1 MDVNTRVGLAYL
13 PPSSSHWLGTDHMG
27 LDMVSLLIA
36 GLRSSLYV
44 GFLAGTVATTVG
56 TLIGLYGGYKGGL
69 IDDVLTAA
77 TNLFLVIPSLI
88 VLILLSAS
96 IENGR
101 SLTLIALII
110 GCTTWTWSARA
121 VRAQAASL
129 RNRDHV
135 ALARINGYGTFGI
148 VFLHIMPYLLSYIFM
163 VFILQMAT
171 GILAEASLS
180 MLGLGPYDSVSLGKI
195 LNEAKTNEA
204 LTDGAWWAF
213 APAMVLDHDDRVF
226 AVHHQHVARR
236 RVQPAPEEVM
246 TSPIFE
252 VDNLRAHYLTRF
264 GQKIQA
270 VDGVSFSLQPG
281 EILGIA
287 GESGCGKTT
296 LVSACMGLYIP
307 PLHLS
312 GGDVRI
318 DGKSIIGM
326 DSEKIVG
333 TCWARRSR

>member
-1 MDVNTRVGLAYL
+1 MRLLKDLFRSPSFVLGMSLFVLTLLLALIGPLLTHVSANTRVGLAYM
-13 PPSSSHWLGTDHMG
+13 PPSAAHWLGTDHMG
-27 LDMVSLLIA
+27 VDMMSMLVQ

-44 GFLAGTVATTVG
+44 GFLAGSVATLVG

-69 IDDVLTAA
+69 IDDLLTVG

-101 SLTLIALII
+101 SRTLIALII

-121 VRAQAASL
+121 VRAQASSL

-163 VFILQMAT
+163 VFILQMAA
-171 GILAEASLS
+171 GILSEASLS
-180 MLGLGPYDSVSLGKI
+180 MLGLGPYDSVSLGNI

-213 APAMVLDHDDRVF
+213 TPAMVLITVI
-226 AVHHQHVARR
+226 V
-236 RVQPAPEEVM
+236 
-246 TSPIFE
+246 
-252 VDNLRAHYLTRF
+252 
-264 GQKIQA
+264 
-270 VDGVSFSLQPG
+270 FSL
-281 EILGIA
+281 
-287 GESGCGKTT
+287 
-296 LVSACMGLYIP
+296 YIINTSLEGVFNP
-307 PLHLS
+307 RL
-312 GGDVRI
+312 R
-318 DGKSIIGM
+318 K
-326 DSEKIVG
+326 
-333 TCWARRSR
+333 

>member
-1 MDVNTRVGLAYL
+1 MKLLKSLLKSPFFVLGTSLLVLTVLLAVLGPLLVRVDVNTRVGLAYM
-13 PPSSSHWLGTDHMG
+13 PPSSSHWLGTDHLGM
-27 LDMVSLLIA
+27 DMISLLIA

-44 GFLAGTVATTVG
+44 GFLAGSVATAVG
-56 TLIGLYGGYKGGL
+56 TLVGLYGGYKGGL
-69 IDDVLTAA
+69 IDDVLTVG

-101 SLTLIALII
+101 SLIALII

-121 VRAQAASL
+121 VRAQASSL

-148 VFLHIMPYLLSYIFM
+148 VLFQIMPYLLSYIFM

-171 GILAEASLS
+171 GILSEASLS

-213 APAMVLDHDDRVF
+213 APAMVLITVIVF
-226 AVHHQHVARR
+226 A
-236 RVQPAPEEVM
+236 
-246 TSPIFE
+246 
-252 VDNLRAHYLTRF
+252 
-264 GQKIQA
+264 
-270 VDGVSFSLQPG
+270 
-281 EILGIA
+281 
-287 GESGCGKTT
+287 
-296 LVSACMGLYIP
+296 LYIINTSLEGVFNP
-307 PLHLS
+307 RL
-312 GGDVRI
+312 R
-318 DGKSIIGM
+318 K
-326 DSEKIVG
+326 
-333 TCWARRSR
+333 